1 LKWFDYRCSTC
12 KYLNKEDKICSC
24 PEAVMYACH
33 VDPDKDSCRQI
44 RISKRSRRTRL
55 LMLFPPHAPP
65 EDIYS
70 VNVLCQ
76 ACNKPGAKKRRQNT
90 ANADLKFNLDINTYY
105 VDDEANFSVLC
116 DDCQQQAD
124 EYWRDMLKWL

>member
-1 LKWFDYRCSTC
+1 MDYKS
-12 KYLNKEDKICSC
+12 LIDKSF
-24 PEAVMYACH
+24 
-33 VDPDKDSCRQI
+33 SI

-70 VNVLCQ
+70 VDVLCQ

-90 ANADLKFNLDINTYY
+90 AY
-105 VDDEANFSVLC
+105 VDDEANFSILC

-124 EYWRDMLKWL
+124 EYWKDMWDEYYASR